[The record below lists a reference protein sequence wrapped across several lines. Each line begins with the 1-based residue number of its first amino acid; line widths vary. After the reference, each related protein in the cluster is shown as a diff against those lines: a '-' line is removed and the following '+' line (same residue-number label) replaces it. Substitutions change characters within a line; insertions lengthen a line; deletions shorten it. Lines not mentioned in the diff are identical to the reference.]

1 MNYIFP
7 IFLAILTLI
16 VISFVLSIPYMLYQ
30 YFKYGSI
37 EIFKTL
43 IFLSFIFYL
52 ISAYYL
58 VILPLPNQDS
68 FAKIKGPYLQLEVFH
83 FVKDFLKY
91 TVLKLDDIK
100 TYLPALKQNVV
111 LQPLFNIF
119 LTLPLGIYIKFYK
132 KDKKILS
139 IFIISFL
146 ISLFYELTQLS
157 GLYFIYPHPYRLFD
171 VDDLL
176 LNTFGGVI
184 GYLISPFILKFIPSL
199 EELKEKAIENSKKVS
214 LLRRLFAFLLDYIFV
229 NFIYLLISL
238 IFKFKFNSY
247 IFILFLSI
255 YLIIVAIIFDNSTL
269 AMKIVHLK
277 ITSNNKLTIL
287 KIIKRVFMMIF
298 ILFLMPRISKFF
310 YVVDNHNYFVSGFF
324 FIANSFYIFIVFIY
338 YIYIIIKKDLLFY
351 EKYSDTY
358 IISTLKK

>member
-1 MNYIFP
+1 MNYTLP
-7 IFLAILTLI
+7 IFLALVTFMFIA
-16 VISFVLSIPYMLYQ
+16 FVLSIPYMIYQ

-37 EIFKTL
+37 EIIKTL
-43 IFLSFIFYL
+43 IFFSFIFYL

-58 VILPLPNQDS
+58 VILPLPNQAT
-68 FAKIKGPYLQLEVFH
+68 FEKIKGPYVQLELFN
-83 FVKDFLKY
+83 FVKDFFEY
-91 TVLKLDDIK
+91 TVLKVNDIK

-119 LTLPLGIYIKFYK
+119 LTVPLGIYIRFYK
-132 KDKKILS
+132 KDKRLFNIV
-139 IFIISFL
+139 IISFL
-146 ISLFYELTQLS
+146 MSLFYELTQLS

-176 LNTFGGVI
+176 LNTFGGVF
-184 GYLISPFILKFIPSL
+184 GYLIAPFILKFIPSL

-214 LLRRLFAFLLDYIFV
+214 LSRRLFAFLLDYIFV
-229 NFIYLLISL
+229 NFIYILISL

-255 YLIIVAIIFDNSTL
+255 YLIIVPIIFNNSTL

-310 YVVDNHNYFVSGFF
+310 YVVDNPNYFVSTFF